1 MNYRKQRTNC
11 HSSLCF
17 YANVCIYL
25 RLIHFVLVWKTLRK
39 DKSVRLDEIN
49 MRSTCFIY
57 HLGSNVLAISNWLE
71 PCIRKLG
78 QWYDSLA
85 GLLVCSSLKADYN
98 WERQKVC
105 ACVCVSTIQR
115 CGKLIQ
121 KSKWAMLLKL
131 RYSLKCKT
139 GHLICMGLY
148 LITHFDIVVTE
159 TC

>member
-1 MNYRKQRTNC
+1 M
-11 HSSLCF
+11 
-17 YANVCIYL
+17 
-25 RLIHFVLVWKTLRK
+25 WKTLRK

-139 GHLICMGLY
+139 GRLIYGFVSNYTFWYSCYRNMLTYATSCFLSSFSIRLRGA
-148 LITHFDIVVTE
+148 DKVMSP
-159 TC
+159 